1 VLVSRKCWGL
11 TWPKRGVACTCGLRE
26 HRKSTETRL
35 RHIDW
40 RIGRKPHEKPAIALC
55 RRSTNERLV
64 DNTGQRES
72 ELHPPSDWK
81 VVNESI
87 VAWNSADQ
95 DMRAPCKLTV
105 SLIRGFCAIH
115 AGEEIVPEVQRQSE
129 VRIPVLRNPRKGH
142 RRKHPFIGIRW
153 SSFSALSYL
162 PLPEVVTVV
171 SPFRDDQ
178 PHEPVM
184 GECSAHPELVPCIED
199 RRG

>member
-1 VLVSRKCWGL
+1 MNEGRAPVLAAASCN
-11 TWPKRGVACTCGLRE
+11 VAVEMPRA
-26 HRKSTETRL
+26 RV
-35 RHIDW
+35 
-40 RIGRKPHEKPAIALC
+40 
-55 RRSTNERLV
+55 RRSEWGFDGFTHRASRVSTAFLHALPYRITASV
-64 DNTGQRES
+64 STGQRES